1 MRRCGAEAKS
11 FMKKVK
17 TRCAY
22 GGGSMP
28 GEELDS
34 FGVEIAL
41 PGMSPDEIYD
51 HFVSCTPPVVGTV
64 RDGRY
69 VIDMFTVHERDM
81 KVLAE
86 TVKQLVNKTGN

>member
-1 MRRCGAEAKS
+1 
-11 FMKKVK
+11 MKKVK